1 MDTIIKTNRLNAT
14 GTVFGG
20 PGRIYGISWVDT
32 GTTPSTLVFR
42 DGGASGATVLS
53 LDGGTTAG
61 TQHYIDV
68 PCGGIRCSTDIHVT
82 IANVNFVTVF
92 YA

>member
-1 MDTIIKTNRLNAT
+1 MDTIVKSNRLNAT
-14 GTVFGG
+14 GTVFAG
-20 PGRIYGISWVDT
+20 PGRIRGISWVDA

-42 DGGASGATVLS
+42 DGGASGTTVLS

-61 TQHYIDV
+61 EQHWIDV
-68 PCGGIRCSTDIHVT
+68 PEGGIRCETDIHVT